1 MKRLWVILFLF
12 SSCFLFGQAVNQKQ
26 ANIYNYQWLIIL
38 VIAIILI
45 FIFRRVL
52 WGLTKWILNLV
63 LIPPLFVLFML
74 PMLFFMALFIWIF
87 FLLNI
92 GHLLD
97 DLIVRL
103 IFGLISFYF
112 QYILWRYIGKNPLDI
127 ILWINNEPTSGSDE
141 YKEGTTIY

>member
-1 MKRLWVILFLF
+1 
-12 SSCFLFGQAVNQKQ
+12 
-26 ANIYNYQWLIIL
+26 
-38 VIAIILI
+38 
-45 FIFRRVL
+45 
-52 WGLTKWILNLV
+52 
-63 LIPPLFVLFML
+63 
-74 PMLFFMALFIWIF
+74 MLFFMALFIWIF

>member
-1 MKRLWVILFLF
+1 MKRLWVIFFLL
-12 SSCFLFGQAVNQKQ
+12 SSCFLFGQELNQEQ

-45 FIFRRVL
+45 FIIRRAF

-63 LIPPLFVLFML
+63 LIPPLFVLYML
-74 PMLFFMALFIWIF
+74 PMLFFMALFIGIF

-92 GHLLD
+92 DHLLD

-103 IFGLISFYF
+103 IFGFISFYL
-112 QYILWRYIGKNPLDI
+112 QYILWRYIGKNPLDA

-141 YKEGTTIY
+141 YKEGKIV